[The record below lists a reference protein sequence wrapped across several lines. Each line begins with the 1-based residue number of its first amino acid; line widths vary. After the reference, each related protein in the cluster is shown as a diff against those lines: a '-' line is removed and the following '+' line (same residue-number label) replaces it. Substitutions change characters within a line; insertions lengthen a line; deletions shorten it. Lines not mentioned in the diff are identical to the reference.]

1 MISIGKKLLI
11 GKVFMLVLLLVIV
24 ITSIVII
31 NNLSKTA
38 LKMEVEY
45 IEVNTVQELRI
56 SFQQIL
62 LSIQNF
68 LIHRDHSEIENFE
81 YYLAKSKKQMKEA
94 EIAITNNHNK
104 KRLISF
110 EKDIVIVESLSKK
123 LFKLDNITDTV
134 VTKVLMAEISS
145 ISNSAVHEI
154 NEILMESKHEMTGYI
169 ESNQKTNA
177 SGQKSIL
184 LMGIITALCLIIG
197 GFFFLRGIMKPINQL
212 IQTTQKI
219 SSGNLVTKITGAGD
233 TKDEIGNLISSF
245 NNMIGILDR
254 TTVSR
259 DYFNNIISRME
270 DSLIITDLDSKIAVV
285 NQATINLLGYSEEEI
300 IGQHFGV
307 LFGEYIDKKDFMKNT
322 IINDLKK
329 HQHLH
334 NIFNSY
340 YSKDGHKI
348 PVLFS
353 GSSMLDEN
361 GRTKGMILIA
371 NHHHVESNFGESA
384 NQINEEKDADYY
396 NIKTLGEIPLTKRE
410 REIMKL
416 IAEEQSN
423 QEIAEKLFISVRTVE
438 THRKNI
444 MQKLH
449 VKSVIALVKYATLNG
464 II

>member
-1 MISIGKKLLI
+1 MISISKKLLI

-56 SFQQIL
+56 SFQQII

-68 LIHRDHSEIENFE
+68 LIHRDRSEIENFE
-81 YYLAKSKKQMKEA
+81 YYLAKSKKQMKES
-94 EIAITNNHNK
+94 EIVITNNHNK

-110 EKDIVIVESLSKK
+110 EKDIVLVESLSRK
-123 LFKLDNITDTV
+123 LFQLDNTNDTTT
-134 VTKVLMAEISS
+134 TKVLLEQINS
-145 ISNSAVHEI
+145 ISKSAVNEI

-219 SSGNLVTKITGAGD
+219 SSDNLHTNIALN

-270 DSLIITDLDSKIAVV
+270 DSLVITDTHCKITVA
-285 NQATINLLGYSEEEI
+285 NQATFNLLGYTEEEI

-307 LFGEYIDKKDFMKNT
+307 LFGKNIDKAAFIKNT
-322 IINDLKK
+322 IIDDLQKQ
-329 HQHLH
+329 QHIH
-334 NIFNSY
+334 NIYNTY
-340 YSKDGHKI
+340 YTKAGDKI

-353 GSSMLDEN
+353 GSSMFDEK
-361 GRTKGMILIA
+361 GLTKGMILIA
-371 NHHHVESNFGESA
+371 NHHHVENNFGESTS
-384 NQINEEKDADYY
+384 QINAEKDADHQ

-449 VKSVIALVKYATLNG
+449 VKSVIALVKYASLNG

>member
-1 MISIGKKLLI
+1 MISIGEKLLI

-24 ITSIVII
+24 IRSIVVI

-38 LKMEVEY
+38 HKMEVEY

-62 LSIQNF
+62 LSVQNF
-68 LIHRDHSEIENFE
+68 LIHRHQSEIKNFE
-81 YYLAKSKKQMKEA
+81 YYLGKSKKQMKES

-110 EKDIVIVESLSKK
+110 EKDIVIVETLSRK
-123 LFKLDNITDTV
+123 LFQLDNTNDTV
-134 VTKVLMAEISS
+134 ATKVLLEQINS
-145 ISNSAVHEI
+145 ISKSAVNEI
-154 NEILMESKHEMTGYI
+154 NEILMESKHEMNNYI
-169 ESNQKTNA
+169 ESNRKTNIN
-177 SGQKSIL
+177 GKNSIL
-184 LMGIITALCLIIG
+184 FIGIITAIFLIIG

-212 IQTTQKI
+212 IETTQKI
-219 SSGNLVTKITGAGD
+219 SSGNLVTNVTGD

-259 DYFNNIISRME
+259 DYFNNILSRMD

-307 LFGEYIDKKDFMKNT
+307 LFGEHIDKKDFMKNT

-340 YSKDGHKI
+340 YSKAGHKI

-371 NHHHVESNFGESA
+371 NHHHVENNFGESA
-384 NQINEEKDADYY
+384 NQINDEKDADYY